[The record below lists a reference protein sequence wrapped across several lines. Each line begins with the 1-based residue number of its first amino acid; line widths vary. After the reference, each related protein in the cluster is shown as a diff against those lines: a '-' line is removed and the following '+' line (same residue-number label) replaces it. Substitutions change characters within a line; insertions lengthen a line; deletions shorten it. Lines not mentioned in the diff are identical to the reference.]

1 MCIICNTKA
10 IAQIFGTLLGSEK
23 VSNCQQDWVEPV
35 CMPVCLVRVD
45 VMLTKWAPKCL
56 LILSRPQ

>member
-23 VSNCQQDWVEPV
+23 VSNCQQDWAEPV
-35 CMPVCLVRVD
+35 CMPVCLCALYEW
-45 VMLTKWAPKCL
+45 MWC
-56 LILSRPQ
+56 